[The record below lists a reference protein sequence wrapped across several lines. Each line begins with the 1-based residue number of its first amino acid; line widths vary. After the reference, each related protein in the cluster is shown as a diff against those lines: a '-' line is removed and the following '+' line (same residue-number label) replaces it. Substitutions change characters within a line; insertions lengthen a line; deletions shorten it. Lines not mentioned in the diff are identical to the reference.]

1 MVILV
6 HRLNIM
12 PTTQKL
18 RNRLLKKLLELF
30 QLDDEKWKVRLIEEE
45 FMKRMWEVEG

>member
-1 MVILV
+1 MVILIP
-6 HRLNIM
+6 RLNIM

-30 QLDDEKWKVRLIEEE
+30 RLDDGKWKRPHQ
-45 FMKRMWEVEG
+45 